1 MMKVIV
7 NVYLKN
13 GVLDPAGKATKH
25 ALESL
30 GFNGVDDVRIGKQII
45 LELSD
50 ETSDEQIK
58 NMCEELLANTVI
70 EDYEIVKG

>member
-1 MMKVIV
+1 MKVIV

-30 GFNGVDDVRIGKQII
+30 GFNGVNDVRIGKQII

-58 NMCEELLANTVI
+58 NMCEELLAN
-70 EDYEIVKG
+70 EIVKG

>member
-1 MMKVIV
+1 MKVIV

>member
-1 MMKVIV
+1 MKIIV